1 MVITESGKRGQ
12 EEEVLVVTLLGVMI
26 RSARQSSQKE
36 IETEKALFLEIFWSF
51 YIFVEKLADFE

>member
-36 IETEKALFLEIFWSF
+36 TETEKALLLENFWSF
-51 YIFVEKLADFE
+51 YFLLKN